1 MESSPKGINDGH
13 NLFTC
18 SEGLSVPD
26 DSYGSMVSK
35 GCCPQSLCD
44 PKLYE
49 EDKLSPMGSEDC
61 SPRIL
66 CDPKLLEE
74 DTLSPMGVEDCCPRI
89 LCDPKL
95 LEEDTQED
103 MQVSNPDLSDIP
115 LPGKPLSLMI
125 QDEILG
131 KTSLVR
137 LASPFMFCRLACHL
151 LSTCAPHNCMC
162 ML

>member
-1 MESSPKGINDGH
+1 MNFQPSSCNIFFHVKSGTSDDRVTESSSKGINDGH
-13 NLFTC
+13 NLFAC

-26 DSYGSMVSK
+26 DSNGSMVSK

-44 PKLYE
+44 PKLLE
-49 EDKLSPMGSEDC
+49 EDTLRPMGSEDC
-61 SPRIL
+61 CACIL

-74 DTLSPMGVEDCCPRI
+74 DTLRPMGSEDCCPRI

-103 MQVSNPDLSDIP
+103 MQICNPDLSDIP

-125 QDEILG
+125 QDEMPS
-131 KTSLVR
+131 KTPLV
-137 LASPFMFCRLACHL
+137 
-151 LSTCAPHNCMC
+151 
-162 ML
+162 